1 MGFSAIIGG
10 SLGALGS
17 LGGAFLQ
24 SNAAKQASQAQVG
37 FGEEALAQLKAMFGT
52 AMGAI
57 QPVIGAGQGILSQG
71 QGIVGQALG
80 PLAQLLTPGANMTT
94 ALSQMPG
101 FKFAQDWGQ
110 QGVANQGTTT
120 GLGGNVLAAGGK
132 FATGLAQ
139 QGYGQIVS
147 QLQNLL
153 GTGAGLEGTG
163 ASTMASGAQSISGAA
178 QGFGGQI
185 AGTLGSIGQSTA
197 AGILGPAN
205 ALAGGFQSGASSIG
219 NAFTLNALLSKLG
232 FGGGGGGG
240 PTGIYSGGNPI
251 NVGSATGFGSS

>member
-1 MGFSAIIGG
+1 MGLSALIGG
-10 SLGALGS
+10 GIGALGS

-24 SNAAKQASQAQVG
+24 SNAAQQASQAQVG
-37 FGEEALAQLKAMFGT
+37 FGEQALAQLKAMFGT

-57 QPVIGAGQGILSQG
+57 QPVIGAGQGILGQG

-80 PLAQLLTPGANMTT
+80 PLAKLLTPGADMTT

-110 QGVANQGTTT
+110 QGVANQATTT
-120 GLGGNVLAAGGK
+120 GLGGNALAAGGK

-147 QLQNLL
+147 QLQTLL

-163 ASTMASGAQSISGAA
+163 ASTMASGASALSGAA
-178 QGFGGQI
+178 SNFGGQI

-197 AGILGPAN
+197 SGILGSAN
-205 ALAGGFQSGASSIG
+205 ALAGGLQSGASSIG

-232 FGGGGGGG
+232 QNG
-240 PTGIYSGGNPI
+240 PPGDGLGGIYGQNIPI
-251 NVGSATGFGSS
+251 PAGWASSLGPG

>member
-1 MGFSAIIGG
+1 MPFAAAI
-10 SLGALGS
+10 GAAGS

-24 SNAAKQASQAQVG
+24 SNAAKEASQAQVQ
-37 FGEEALAQLKAMFGT
+37 FGEQALAQLKAMFGT

-57 QPVIGAGQGILSQG
+57 QPVIGAGQGILGQG
-71 QGIVGQALG
+71 QGIVDQSLG
-80 PLAQLLTPGANMTT
+80 PLAKLLTPGADMTT

-110 QGVANQGTTT
+110 QGVANQATTT
-120 GLGGNVLAAGGK
+120 GLGGNALAAGGK

-147 QLQNLL
+147 QLQALL

-163 ASTMASGAQSISGAA
+163 ASTMASGASALSGAA
-178 QGFGGQI
+178 SNFGGQI
-185 AGTLGSIGQSTA
+185 AGTLGGIGQSTA
-197 AGILGPAN
+197 SGILGSAN
-205 ALAGGFQSGASSIG
+205 ALAGGLQGAASSIG
-219 NAFTLNALLSKLG
+219 NAFTLNALLGKLG
-232 FGGGGGGG
+232 LGGGGAGGL
-240 PTGIYSGGNPI
+240 TGIYSGGNPI